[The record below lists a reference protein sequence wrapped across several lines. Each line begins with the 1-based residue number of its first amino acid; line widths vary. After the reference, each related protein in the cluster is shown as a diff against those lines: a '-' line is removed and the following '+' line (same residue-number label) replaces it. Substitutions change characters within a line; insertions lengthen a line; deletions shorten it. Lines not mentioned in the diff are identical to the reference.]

1 MSTTDEITEVHAKEH
16 IEEVQAKGIACV
28 ANCPL
33 CGVELEYVALTN
45 RFYRC
50 KACNGAFLVKTLEE

>member
-1 MSTTDEITEVHAKEH
+1 MSTTDEITEVQAKP

-28 ANCPL
+28 SHCPL

-50 KACNGAFLVKTLEE
+50 KSCNGAFLVKTLEE